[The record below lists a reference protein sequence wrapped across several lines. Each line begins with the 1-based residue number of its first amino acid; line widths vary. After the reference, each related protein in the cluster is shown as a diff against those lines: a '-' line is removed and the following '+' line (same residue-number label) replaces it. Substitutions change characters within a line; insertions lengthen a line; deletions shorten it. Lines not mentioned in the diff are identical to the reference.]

1 MMRLFVSLGIVAALS
16 VSAQA
21 GPDYAG
27 SLTSAG
33 GGLLGA
39 GGWSDNGVTFSW
51 SITRQEDQSWLYQY
65 EFDRTGVQG
74 GLSHLIVETSLTFT
88 RDDISGASPTIQ
100 KDDPRWY
107 SPDGQGQSNP
117 NMPAPIFGLK
127 FEGFKDENISTIEF
141 YSLRDPVWGDF
152 FAKDG
157 IKGGSI
163 WNAGFAAPDPTDGP
177 ANGSIG
183 YHILVPDTTTGVIP
197 APGAILLGGIGAA
210 LVSFVRRR
218 RML

>member
-1 MMRLFVSLGIVAALS
+1 MRLFVSLGIVAALS

-21 GPDYAG
+21 GLNYTGFLSSED
-27 SLTSAG
+27 
-33 GGLLGA
+33 GGLLGN
-39 GGWSDNGVTFSW
+39 GGWSKNIVTFSW
-51 SITRQEDQSWLYQY
+51 SITRQDESWLYEY
-65 EFDRTGVQG
+65 EFNRTGVQG

-88 RDDISGASPTIQ
+88 RDDISGASPAIQ
-100 KDDPRWY
+100 TDDPRWY

-127 FEGFKDENISTIEF
+127 FEFSGDENISTIAF
-141 YSLRDPVWGDF
+141 YSPRDPVWGDF

-163 WNAGFAAPDPTDGP
+163 WNAGFAAADPLNDP
-177 ANGSIG
+177 ANGSIRN
-183 YHILVPDTTTGVIP
+183 HILVPDTTTGVIP